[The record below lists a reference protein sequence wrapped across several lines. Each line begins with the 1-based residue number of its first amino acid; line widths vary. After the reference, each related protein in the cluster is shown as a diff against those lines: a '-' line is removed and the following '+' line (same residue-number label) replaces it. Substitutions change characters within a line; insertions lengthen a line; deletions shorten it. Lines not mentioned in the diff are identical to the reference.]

1 MKTERRHHKNGRNEI
16 GWWEL
21 GHKGVEKG
29 LDRKEVGKKEDFQ
42 GMRGGTYR
50 KLLERGCWVET

>member
-1 MKTERRHHKNGRNEI
+1 VWWEGGGIT

-42 GMRGGTYR
+42 GVRGEHIGNS
-50 KLLERGCWVET
+50 